1 MELRRKSCALLH
13 FTSPWSVTDDLQYN
27 WIIIMPAELS
37 AAAVLINL
45 WNDSVNNAVWITVCL
60 IVVVFINFMGAGVY
74 GECEFW
80 FASIKVIT
88 IVGLIL
94 LGIILSAGGGPS
106 GEVIGFK
113 YWRDPGPFTRK

>member
-1 MELRRKSCALLH
+1 
-13 FTSPWSVTDDLQYN
+13 
-27 WIIIMPAELS
+27 MPAELS

-45 WNDSVNNAVWITVCL
+45 WNDSVNNAVWISVCL
-60 IVVVFINFMGAGVY
+60 IVVVVINFLGAGVY

-113 YWRDPGPFTRK
+113 YWRDPGPFTRRSIRTEELSFWM

>member
-1 MELRRKSCALLH
+1 
-13 FTSPWSVTDDLQYN
+13 
-27 WIIIMPAELS
+27 MPAELS

-113 YWRDPGPFTRK
+113 YWRDPGPFTRMSNKLKTKTRTRDD